1 MSGES
6 GWAAAVG
13 ISAGI
18 LSWVVGLGDILW
30 PKHPQW
36 ALFLIAVVVT
46 IVSMMILERSDGR
59 TARLARS

>member
-1 MSGES
+1 MGAES

-13 ISAGI
+13 VSAGI
-18 LSWVVGLGDILW
+18 LSWVVGLGNILW

-36 ALFLIAVVVT
+36 ALFLIAAVVT
-46 IVSMMILERSDGR
+46 IVCMLILERSDAR